1 VIVAAHVA
9 AMQGVEDALSYHHA
23 VAATR
28 GVESASNPPS
38 HHRRDSIVRDVPT
51 PSTRRVPRAGVSA
64 SIPPVGVDASTG
76 RARREEDVVVEDS
89 VLSGLRRR
97 TSQQSLRRDLQSAR
111 LPLRMQ
117 HRRRRSACVDGAP
130 PAPRPGR
137 HRHGALSVIFLY
149 ALLAAGGAR
158 GDELREITC
167 YRQDREGST
176 LSGAR

>member
-1 VIVAAHVA
+1 
-9 AMQGVEDALSYHHA
+9 MQSVEDALSYHHA

-76 RARREEDVVVEDS
+76 RARREEDDVVEDS

-97 TSQQSLRRDLQSAR
+97 TSQPVASATCRPRGSLYECSTGGVDLQASTG
-111 LPLRMQ
+111 
-117 HRRRRSACVDGAP
+117 RRRRGAETLVV
-130 PAPRPGR
+130 AT
-137 HRHGALSVIFLY
+137 ALSVIFLY

>member
-1 VIVAAHVA
+1 MRRTRPFHVA
-9 AMQGVEDALSYHHA
+9 PVQGAEDALSYYHA
-23 VAATR
+23 VVATH
-28 GVESASNPPS
+28 GVESTSDPLP

-76 RARREEDVVVEDS
+76 RARREEDDVVEDS

-111 LPLRMQ
+111 LPLRIQ

-130 PAPRPGR
+130 PARR
-137 HRHGALSVIFLY
+137 LDARRRHGALCYFFLR
-149 ALLAAGGAR
+149 APGSRRCPGVMR
-158 GDELREITC
+158 RE
-167 YRQDREGST
+167 R
-176 LSGAR
+176 